1 MLADLGHSVVDG
13 LSHRLF
19 DKPLQRKQK
28 YIHRKETLIAASFGN
43 VPVVSIVIHASH
55 EASPIL
61 KISRWRVGGF
71 IINRSKRNPS

>member
-28 YIHRKETLIAASFGN
+28 YIHRKETLIAAIDRYRKTQVAPADDN
-43 VPVVSIVIHASH
+43 QIP
-55 EASPIL
+55 E
-61 KISRWRVGGF
+61 
-71 IINRSKRNPS
+71 